1 MNAVSLPRAL
11 RRTIV
16 LASVSVAMA
25 ATPLADARA
34 KTEKRATSSRAVSI
48 ATVTT
53 HGFRVAVVATRL
65 TGGATPTADARV
77 AIAQRIAGGWREKG
91 ETRLKETYFWRTVTG
106 PRAICKL
113 ELATAGSPQSPYVAI
128 RLLQSPSLGC
138 GRTHR
143 IPLPAR

>member
-11 RRTIV
+11 SRTIV
-16 LASVSVAMA
+16 LASIAVAMA

-53 HGFRVAVVATRL
+53 HDFRAAVVATRL
-65 TGGATPTADARV
+65 TGGATPTADVRV
-77 AIAQRIAGGWREKG
+77 AIAQRIAGRWREKA

-113 ELATAGSPQSPYVAI
+113 ELATARSPQSPYVAI

>member
-1 MNAVSLPRAL
+1 MNAVSSPRLL
-11 RRTIV
+11 RRTLV
-16 LASVSVAMA
+16 LASCAVAMA

-34 KTEKRATSSRAVSI
+34 KTEHRATSSRAVSI

-53 HGFRVAVVATRL
+53 HDFRVAVVAARL
-65 TGGATPTADARV
+65 TGGATPTADVRV
-77 AIAQRIAGGWREKG
+77 AIAQRIAGAWREKG
-91 ETRLKETYFWRTVTG
+91 ETRLKDTYFWRTATG

-113 ELATAGSPQSPYVAI
+113 ELATAGSPRSPYVSI

-138 GRTHR
+138 GPTHR